1 MAGSG
6 HTSSDIWEGVGQGV
20 CLSPLLGLVRV
31 CVRACVCVCAC
42 VCELLSHVRLFAT
55 DPMDCSLPG
64 SPIHG
69 ILQASTGVGCRFLLR
84 LTNVVI
90 HYYYQLTNV
99 PIIKSYCYI
108 FVYICLLL

>member
-69 ILQASTGVGCRFLLR
+69 ILQARVLEWVAISFCVLQTLL
-84 LTNVVI
+84 
-90 HYYYQLTNV
+90 Y
-99 PIIKSYCYI
+99 III
-108 FVYICLLL
+108 IN